1 MIMARIPEEEI
12 PRLKKSVSLTH
23 LCAKYGIGLKTQGKN
38 LVGTCPFHDDKTP
51 SFVITPTRNLWH
63 CFGACNRGGSNIDLV
78 MQKENVDFRRA
89 VEILR
94 GEGSSAPPTA
104 KMVTRLGTERAI
116 LVDPHQEIA
125 DDDLMHR
132 VVEFYHE
139 TFMNRPQAM
148 QYLQGRG
155 CFHPEAVKHFKLG
168 YSNRLLGYHVPDT
181 MQAGKKLK
189 ARLQK
194 LGLIRES
201 GHEHFNGCL
210 TFPIFHEGRVTEMYG
225 RKLIRAVHNAPDHLY
240 LGGPHA
246 GVWNADGVRG
256 ARQWLLCEA
265 LIDALSLW
273 SHGFH
278 GVTASYGVNGFT
290 PDHWSLLKHSQPDR
304 VLICYDNDTAGNKA
318 ANELAQQL
326 EPLGIEAWRV
336 ELRPNSDINDLVRK
350 HKTARAAL
358 ESLFAA
364 ARRMLIPSKPRP
376 ATAPEPLPLLAAPVE
391 EAPAPLPQDPTA
403 EIPPTETPSAM
414 LPSAELGSLAPTSE
428 EGAFTVNQDG
438 SQAELT
444 CGMGPMARQ
453 WRVRGLETNRT
464 FDHLKINLRLS
475 YRKKFH
481 LDSFDLFNARAR
493 TAFLAAAL
501 QVTGADK
508 TLLESDLS
516 QLLAHLE
523 DYQDKK
529 ILGVMQP
536 APEPHAMLPE
546 DEAQALALL
555 REPRLFERILADFAV
570 AGTVGEDTN
579 KLAGY
584 LVTVSRKL
592 DKPLSAMVVARSAAG
607 KSSLLNAVLDFVP
620 DEDKQVVTSM
630 TGQALYYMA
639 EDALKHKVLAVMED
653 EGSQQATYPLKVLQS
668 EKKLVLAVTVRDPE
682 GGMPETKLK
691 TVEGPVAELMTSTRP
706 ELDYE
711 LENRHIIL
719 TVDEDREQTRRIHA
733 AQREAE
739 TLRGLFRKLDR
750 EQVLKTHHNAQR
762 LLRPL
767 RIINPYADKLTF
779 ADDRLRLR
787 RDHEKYLG
795 LIRTIAFLRQY
806 QKPIRSCDYR
816 GQIVQYIE
824 VDAEDLRL
832 AHDLAARI
840 LGRSLD
846 ELSPPTRSFLTE
858 LHKMVKAL
866 CKRRGVTEERVRFT
880 RREVRDHLKWSVTQV
895 REHLSKLLDLEYVII
910 HRVPGL
916 AARSEYELLYD
927 GEGQDGAPFVMGLTD
942 LNQIDVGQNGA
953 DVGRNGTHDG

>member
-1 MIMARIPEEEI
+1 MSRIPEEEI
-12 PRLKKSVSLTH
+12 PRLKKSVSLAH
-23 LCAKYGIGLKTQGKN
+23 LCAKYGIALQPQGKN
-38 LVGTCPFHDDKTP
+38 LVASCPFHDDKTP
-51 SFVITPTRNLWH
+51 SFVVTPTRNLWH
-63 CFGACNRGGSNIDLV
+63 CFGACNKGGSNIDFV
-78 MQKENVDFRRA
+78 MQKEGVDFRRA
-89 VEILR
+89 MEILR
-94 GEGSSAPPTA
+94 EESGSAPPTA

-116 LVDPHQEIA
+116 LVDPQQEIS

-168 YSNRLLGYHVPDT
+168 FANRLLGYHVPDT
-181 MQAGKKLK
+181 LQAGKALK

-194 LGLIRES
+194 LGIIRDS
-201 GHEHFNGCL
+201 GHEHLSGCVV
-210 TFPIFHEGRVTEMYG
+210 FPILQEGRVCEIYG
-225 RKLIRAVHNAPDHLY
+225 RRIVKAVRNAPEHLY
-240 LGGPHA
+240 LPGPHA
-246 GVWNADGVRG
+246 GVWNADGVRS

-273 SHGFH
+273 CHGFH

-290 PDHWSLLKHSQPDR
+290 LDHWALLKQSQPER
-304 VLICYDNDTAGNKA
+304 ILICYDNDPAGNKA

-350 HKTARAAL
+350 HKTARPEL

-364 ARRMLIPSKPRP
+364 ARRML
-376 ATAPEPLPLLAAPVE
+376 
-391 EAPAPLPQDPTA
+391 
-403 EIPPTETPSAM
+403 TPSARPIASFVAPTPTSA
-414 LPSAELGSLAPTSE
+414 PSPEPPEEKLGTLAPTSQ
-428 EGAFTVNQDG
+428 EGAFTVSEDH
-438 SQAELT
+438 SQAELS
-444 CGMGPMARQ
+444 CGTGPLARH
-453 WRVRGLETNRT
+453 WRVRGIETNRT
-464 FDHLKINLRLS
+464 FDHLKITLRLA
-475 YRKKFH
+475 YKNKFH
-481 LDSFDLFNARAR
+481 LDNFDLFNARAR
-493 TAFLAAAL
+493 TAFVAAAL
-501 QVTGADK
+501 QITGLDK
-508 TLLESDLS
+508 NLLESDLAN
-516 QLLAHLE
+516 LLAHLE
-523 DYQDKK
+523 SYQDQK
-529 ILGVMQP
+529 ILGTMKT
-536 APEPHAMLPE
+536 APVPEHTMLPE
-546 DEAQALALL
+546 EEAQALALL
-555 REPRLFERILADFAV
+555 REPKLFERILADFAV
-570 AGTVGEDTN
+570 VGAVGEETN

-584 LVTVSRKL
+584 LVTISRKL
-592 DKPLSAMVVARSAAG
+592 EKPLSAMVVARSAAG

-620 DEDKQVVTSM
+620 EEDKQVVTSM

-711 LENRHIIL
+711 LENRHLIL

-750 EQVLKTHHNAQR
+750 DQVLKTHHNAQR

-806 QKPIRSCDYR
+806 QKRVQSCDYR
-816 GQIVQYIE
+816 GQAVQYIE
-824 VDAEDLRL
+824 VDEEDMKL

-846 ELSPPTRSFLTE
+846 ELSPPTRSFLVA
-858 LHKMVKAL
+858 LHQMVQRLAEE
-866 CKRRGVTEERVRFT
+866 RRLSEDRVRFT
-880 RREVRDHLKWSVTQV
+880 RREIREQLKWSVTQV
-895 REHLSKLLDLEYVII
+895 REHLSKLLELEYVIS
-910 HRVPGL
+910 HRVAGL
-916 AARSEYELLYD
+916 AIRWEYELLYD
-927 GEGQDGAPFVMGLTD
+927 GEGQNGSPFVMGLTD
-942 LNQIDVGQNGA
+942 LQQIKVGPNGVN
-953 DVGRNGTHDG
+953 VGRNGTYDG